1 MSHLD
6 PRVVTLWRLQGLA
19 RLVTTYVP
27 LYLLLGWMLLPKFG
41 VIVTVSVES
50 ALVLLLAMHALWWP
64 ALAYR
69 NFTYEVREHD
79 LLVEQGVLWRQAV
92 CVPRHRIQHVDTRQ
106 GPLDRLVGLSRLLVY
121 TAAGLSADG
130 SIPGLDEAVAEK
142 LRDALARSAGGTAA
156 GDDGV

>member
-19 RLVTTYVP
+19 RLVTSYVP
-27 LYLLLGWMLLPKFG
+27 LYLLLGWVLLAKFG
-41 VIVTVSVES
+41 VVVTVSVES
-50 ALVLLLAMHALWWP
+50 ALVLVLAIHALVWP
-64 ALAYR
+64 NLAFR
-69 NFTYEVREHD
+69 NFTYQVREHD

-142 LRDALARSAGGTAA
+142 LRDELARSTGGSAA

>member
-1 MSHLD
+1 VNQLD

-19 RLVTTYVP
+19 RLVTSYVP
-27 LYLLLGWMLLPKFG
+27 LYLVLGWVLLARFG
-41 VIVTVSVES
+41 VLVTVSVES
-50 ALVLLLAMHALWWP
+50 VLVLLLAIHALVWP
-64 ALAYR
+64 TLAFR
-69 NFTYEVREHD
+69 NFTYQVREHD

-106 GPLDRLVGLSRLLVY
+106 GPLDRIAGVSRLLVY

-142 LRDALARSAGGTAA
+142 LRDELARSGGGPAA

>member
-1 MSHLD
+1 MSQLD

-19 RLVTTYVP
+19 RLVTSYVP
-27 LYLLLGWMLLPKFG
+27 LYLLLGWVLLAKFG
-41 VIVTVSVES
+41 VLVTVSVEA
-50 ALVLLLAMHALWWP
+50 ALVLLLAIHALAWP
-64 ALAYR
+64 TLAFR
-69 NFTYEVREHD
+69 NFTYQVREHD

-106 GPLDRLVGLSRLLVY
+106 GPLDRLVGVSRLLVY

-142 LRDALARSAGGTAA
+142 LRDELARSAGGTAA